1 MMTVRRSLR
10 HLVVG
15 LGLAAVLH
23 IQPSNAGGGGPVPD
37 TRDLLGAIDFVPA
50 RQDLDTVMGPTS
62 LQQLII
68 LAIDDDEDAGVRLR
82 AVRALGQF
90 PEADEARAT
99 LESLI
104 NALAASS
111 TGTPV
116 LILRAAMEALA
127 EIGGAAAVA
136 KITPLLDNP
145 SRDVRASAADALRII
160 GSPTAIPALRDR
172 QEVETVP
179 QVLLAITEALRALLG
194 G

>member
-1 MMTVRRSLR
+1 MAIRRSIR
-10 HLVVG
+10 ALVAG
-15 LGLAAVLH
+15 LGLVALLQ
-23 IQPSNAGGGGPVPD
+23 IEPSNAGGSGPVPA

-50 RQDLDTVMGPTS
+50 REDLDTVMGPTS

-68 LAIDDDEDAGVRLR
+68 LAIDDGEDPGVRIR

-90 PEADEARAT
+90 PESSEARST
-99 LESLI
+99 LVAVI
-104 NALAASS
+104 NGLAAESS
-111 TGTPV
+111 GTPV

-127 EIGGAAAVA
+127 EVGGASAVSQ
-136 KITPLLDNP
+136 ITPLLDNS
-145 SRDVRASAADALRII
+145 SRDVRASAADALRVI

-172 QEVETVP
+172 QQIETVP